1 MLNVDISKD
10 SNKVKVIA
18 SGSGAEICSDLTHV
32 FHALID
38 GMKEQ
43 DEKAAEAFKLTF
55 LTGFDNGIVFDCT
68 PEEMTQMRE
77 TARKAIEKKSD
88 GFIDFLLDKL
98 NELNKYLEGLDETK

>member
-18 SGSGAEICSDLTHV
+18 SGNGAEICSDLTQV

-43 DEKAAEAFKLTF
+43 DEKAAEVFKLTF
-55 LTGFDNGIVFDCT
+55 LAGFDSGIIFNCT
-68 PEEMTQMRE
+68 SEEMTKMRE